1 MRGGYYGYHLFG
13 FGWETWIVPV
23 IAGATLL
30 IIASAAAWWIARA
43 RERKATAAALSE
55 AQRETLGDFEAQV
68 TALIAQRGGQV
79 DQTAVSAA
87 LGLPAKLVA
96 ERLLELERT
105 GAIEREWSVDRM
117 TYSIRRPA
125 A

>member
-1 MRGGYYGYHLFG
+1 LFG
-13 FGWETWIVPV
+13 FGWEAWIVPV
-23 IAGATLL
+23 IAGAALL

-43 RERKATAAALSE
+43 RERKATAAALSD
-55 AQRETLGDFEAQV
+55 AQRETLADFEAQV
-68 TALIAQRGGQV
+68 TALIAQRGGRV
-79 DQTAVSAA
+79 AQTAVSAA

-96 ERLLELERT
+96 ERLLELGRS

-117 TYSIRRPA
+117 ICSIRRPA